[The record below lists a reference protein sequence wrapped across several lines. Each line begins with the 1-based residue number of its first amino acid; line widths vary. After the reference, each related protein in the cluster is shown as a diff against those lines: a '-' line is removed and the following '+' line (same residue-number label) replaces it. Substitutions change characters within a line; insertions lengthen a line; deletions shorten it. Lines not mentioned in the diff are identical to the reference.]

1 MIITVSSTPGGGAST
16 AAKTIAKKLGLKY
29 YSAGDFMRRIAD
41 KKGLSLQTANKLA
54 EKTEE
59 IDREIDE
66 ETKKLAKKDNFVID
80 SVLAFHFIPKSIK
93 IFLKIDDNEAAER
106 ILNDVMKG
114 KRKEES
120 EIKTKKDALK
130 SIRNRIE
137 SEDKRYKKYYGV
149 DFLDEKNYDFVLDT
163 TGNTVKETGD
173 EVMDFIKDKL

>member
-16 AAKTIAKKLGLKY
+16 AAKEIARRVGLKY
-29 YSAGDFMRRIAD
+29 YSAGDFMRALAKKKGISLSELSKIAEKNKKID
-41 KKGLSLQTANKLA
+41 KK
-54 EKTEE
+54 
-59 IDREIDE
+59 IDA
-66 ETKKLAKKDNFVID
+66 ETKKLAKKDNFVLD

-93 IFLKIDDNEAAER
+93 IFLKIDENEAAER
-106 ILNDVMKG
+106 VLNDVLKG

-163 TGNTVKETGD
+163 SGNSIKETAT